1 MKVLVVL
8 KRLLLICKRYFNMEN
23 DTVLKHYLK
32 DSPIIIL
39 NEKDFN
45 TFLLRF
51 GSFLFLINN
60 KNINP
65 TFLFIS
71 LVKDENLQKIFSKMS
86 GISTILEILK
96 TILTN
101 YPNLI
106 KSKIVKDNSIK
117 IIRNKKQKE
126 KRSKHARK

>member
-1 MKVLVVL
+1 MQ
-8 KRLLLICKRYFNMEN
+8 N
-23 DTVLKHYLK
+23 DTVIKHYLK
-32 DSPIIIL
+32 DNPVLIL
-39 NEKDFN
+39 SEKDFN
-45 TFLLRF
+45 TFLLKF

-71 LVKDENLQKIFSKMS
+71 LIKDEGLQKIFGKMS
-86 GISTILEILK
+86 GMSTNIEILK
-96 TILTN
+96 SILTN

-117 IIRNKKQKE
+117 IIKYQKQKTARKLKNVNN
-126 KRSKHARK
+126 KRSKKNI